1 MSDGTLTYVK
11 GKGPANDDLGDGSHL
26 IMHPAGSQPAEADP
40 HATTQSQDA
49 PQGQLPSLPTLRL
62 GDLSYKIGRINHARL
77 FRRVLLD
84 ALRMNGILLSKQDI
98 GSRIS
103 LTNIREAAFALL
115 GPGINPTIVRSY
127 WKGPESRFW
136 KGVHLCTPKEPI
148 PGYNRYSFLLPQ
160 LGINSHT
167 FDNGA
172 EAKAYIEALPAH
184 DVLPV
189 DYISPPN
196 IDAFTA
202 LEQAW
207 LIPIQHPRPGLTL
220 PIDPIRPLDQDLVA
234 VSHAEIQRALQ
245 RVEDF
250 IKSWEMFTQQIR
262 DRIPFSP
269 PLTS

>member
-62 GDLSYKIGRINHARL
+62 GDLSYKIGRINHARS
-77 FRRVLLD
+77 FRRALLD
-84 ALRMNGILLSKQDI
+84 ALKMHGILLGKQDI
-98 GSRIS
+98 EARIS
-103 LTNIREAAFALL
+103 FTNIREAAFALL
-115 GPGINPTIVRSY
+115 GPGINPTMVRPY
-127 WKGPESRFW
+127 WKGPESTFW
-136 KGVHLCTPKEPI
+136 KGVHLRTPAESI
-148 PGYNRYSFLLPQ
+148 SCYNRYSFLLPQ
-160 LGINSHT
+160 AGFNSHI
-167 FDNGA
+167 FNNGA
-172 EAKAYIEALPAH
+172 EAAAYTRTLPEH
-184 DVLPV
+184 DVLPAN
-189 DYISPPN
+189 YISPPN

-207 LIPIQHPRPGLTL
+207 LVPIQHPRQDLTL
-220 PIDPIRPLDQDLVA
+220 PIGPARPLDKDLVA
-234 VSHAEIQRALQ
+234 ASRVEIQRALQ
-245 RVEDF
+245 RLEDF